1 MGATA
6 HDRFTERLA
15 DTDRRRV
22 IYVYGSADTV
32 VERLSDE
39 EAAFLEFAGSRI
51 IAVQGGSHLSL
62 VIDPAV
68 VQQIVDALQ
77 E

>member
-6 HDRFTERLA
+6 HDRYTERLA
-15 DTDRRRV
+15 DTDLQRV

-32 VERLSDE
+32 VGRLTDE
-39 EAAFLEFAGSRI
+39 EAAFLESRGSRV
-51 IAVQGGSHLSL
+51 IAVHGGSHLSL
-62 VIDPAV
+62 VTDPAV
-68 VQQIVDALQ
+68 VRQILDALQ